1 MTSASPC
8 AALLPVDP
16 RVRFPGPQPVG
27 LSRSNVDLLLAGNRA
42 YMVGRQTDGV
52 RVVLFFA
59 RLSGK
64 PSLSYLD
71 RKLQSTDVFG
81 PEQDVKSSAYS
92 DALFDGTVLDA
103 ELCAGRFV
111 VFDCY
116 AFAGRPCWDRN
127 LLVRLRFAREAVAL
141 SCSSLLQLKRMVP
154 FDQLAQFLQEPDQD
168 GCPDD
173 GLVFTP
179 VQDRV
184 TFKSSQS
191 CTTLKFKR
199 PEDHTCDFLVRE
211 VTDSSQRKHGRAFCG
226 PTRTPPAPP
235 SSQSPSAGFFV
246 ELWFTAD
253 RLRLFA
259 VVPWTLDE
267 PPEFE
272 RIWEFRVSAGRW
284 QPVRLRPDK
293 RIPNFKA
300 TVLDTLRCLHD
311 GVRLEELL

>member
-1 MTSASPC
+1 
-8 AALLPVDP
+8 VDP

-42 YMVGRQTDGV
+42 YMVGRKTDGV

-59 RLSGK
+59 RFSGK

-81 PEQDVKSSAYS
+81 PEQAVS

-141 SCSSLLQLKRMVP
+141 SSVSPSSSLLQLKRMVP

-168 GCPDD
+168 GCPND

-211 VTDSSQRKHGRAFCG
+211 VTDTSQRRHGRAFCG
-226 PTRTPPAPP
+226 P
-235 SSQSPSAGFFV
+235 SSGHGVGFGLV

-259 VVPWTLDE
+259 VVPWTLEE